1 MLTGKPAV
9 RIGLNP
15 MPGGSH
21 WPHGII
27 SGWSWFSAKHA
38 TVLIRRESYDANW
51 GYYTQD
57 ASKLVD
63 GKKKCLGVLSW
74 KFSGNF
80 DRCIFNGRFGFLGS
94 PKVKCCL
101 GVSEKSPTQSTN
113 LSTIWWLAF
122 CAGILSLPFGGF
134 YGFCCCISSIE
145 GNPVRLWFD
154 IVHISI
160 RYDIY
165 I

>member
-80 DRCIFNGRFGFLGS
+80 DRCIFHGRFGFLGS
-94 PKVKCCL
+94 PKMTCCLL
-101 GVSEKSPTQSTN
+101 GVSQITNPKHQSGF
-113 LSTIWWLAF
+113 LCRDSESAVWWLLRF
-122 CAGILSLPFGGF
+122 LSFF
-134 YGFCCCISSIE
+134 
-145 GNPVRLWFD
+145 V
-154 IVHISI
+154 VVV
-160 RYDIY
+160 
-165 I
+165 

>member
-1 MLTGKPAV
+1 MATQDFKTLLTHMLLKCIERYLATLPLPPPHIFNRFRVQEMLTGKPAV

-27 SGWSWFSAKHA
+27 AGWSWFTAKHA

-63 GKKKCLGVLSW
+63 GKKKCLG
-74 KFSGNF
+74 
-80 DRCIFNGRFGFLGS
+80 
-94 PKVKCCL
+94 
-101 GVSEKSPTQSTN
+101 
-113 LSTIWWLAF
+113 A
-122 CAGILSLPFGGF
+122 
-134 YGFCCCISSIE
+134 IS
-145 GNPVRLWFD
+145 
-154 IVHISI
+154 
-160 RYDIY
+160 
-165 I
+165 

>member
-80 DRCIFNGRFGFLGS
+80 NRCIFHGRFGFLGS
-94 PKVKCCL
+94 PYEVLLIRGIPNHQPKAPIRLFVQGFWVCRLVASTFFLLLYKFNRR
-101 GVSEKSPTQSTN
+101 QSGT
-113 LSTIWWLAF
+113 F
-122 CAGILSLPFGGF
+122 
-134 YGFCCCISSIE
+134 
-145 GNPVRLWFD
+145 V
-154 IVHISI
+154 I
-160 RYDIY
+160 RYGTHI
-165 I
+165 